1 MEMYLPSNCYR
12 DAELVPKAIVIHYF
26 SAINV
31 EPKDAYSLEIAW
43 RLMMDLNL
51 PKDQRLW
58 YLKKTND
65 SDKRFYASA
74 HCFIDRDGEIA
85 LTVPEDRQAY
95 HAGRSE
101 YMGRK
106 NWNGFSYGIELIGS
120 ATSGFTDAQY
130 IHCAKHCARLMREYK
145 IGLDWIVGHEEIAPG
160 RKKDPGIATGNFDM
174 VRLKRLI
181 KGQYQ
186 LLASKN

>member
-31 EPKDAYSLEIAW
+31 EPKDPYNLVSNWSL
-43 RLMMDLNL
+43 MCDLNL
-51 PKDQRLW
+51 PKDKRDH
-58 YLKKTND
+58 YLKD
-65 SDKRFYASA
+65 DRDKRYYASA
-74 HCFIDRDGEIA
+74 HCFICREGRVV

-95 HAGRSE
+95 HAGKSE
-101 YMGRK
+101 YMGFR
-106 NWNGFSYGIELIGS
+106 NWNTFSYGIELIGS

-130 IHCAKHCARLMREYK
+130 IQCAKHCARLMREYK
-145 IGLDWIVGHEEIAPG
+145 IGLDWVVGHEEIAPG

-174 VRLKRLI
+174 IRLKRLI